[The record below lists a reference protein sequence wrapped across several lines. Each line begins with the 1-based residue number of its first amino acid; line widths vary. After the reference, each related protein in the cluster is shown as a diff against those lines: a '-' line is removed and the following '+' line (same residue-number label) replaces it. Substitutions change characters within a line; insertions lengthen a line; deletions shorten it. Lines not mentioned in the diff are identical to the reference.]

1 MKGHIR
7 QRSPGHWAIVLDL
20 HDRSGRRRRKW
31 HSFRGTKREAER
43 ECARLIT
50 EMADQ
55 VYVERDRKSLNQFLD
70 AWETDWVPVNVSPRT
85 AERYSE
91 LLRLYVRPRLGDKP
105 LQAIRPEDLNGLC
118 ADLHHRLAPLSVRQ
132 VYRLLHRIFGHALKW
147 GAVKRNVVSLVDS
160 PKVPHSEAAA
170 LLTSEVPQMF
180 AALRGTPLFSV
191 AVVALGTGL
200 RRGELLA
207 LRWQDADLDA
217 GVLRVERSLEQTR
230 KGLRFKSPKSARSRR
245 NVTLAPAVVAELRN
259 CWKAALEL
267 RLALGQGRPP
277 SDALV
282 FCGWDGTPIRPTSL
296 SDRFGIAMKKA
307 GLPRITLHSLRHTH
321 ASQLIASGMDVVT
334 VSRRLGHASAAITLN
349 TYSHLITPTD
359 RAAEIVQS
367 ALVSAGIDGQ

>member
-7 QRSPGHWAIVLDL
+7 ERSPGHWAIVLDL

-31 HSFRGTKREAER
+31 RSFRGTKRAAER

-55 VYVERDRKSLNQFLD
+55 VYVERERKSLNQFLD
-70 AWETDWVPVNVSPRT
+70 DWEADWVPVNVSPRT
-85 AERYSE
+85 AERYNE

-105 LQAIRPEDLNGLC
+105 LQAIRPEDLNGLY

-207 LRWQDADLDA
+207 LRWQDVDLDA
-217 GVLRVERSLEQTR
+217 GVLRVR
-230 KGLRFKSPKSARSRR
+230 
-245 NVTLAPAVVAELRN
+245 TLA
-259 CWKAALEL
+259 
-267 RLALGQGRPP
+267 
-277 SDALV
+277 
-282 FCGWDGTPIRPTSL
+282 
-296 SDRFGIAMKKA
+296 
-307 GLPRITLHSLRHTH
+307 
-321 ASQLIASGMDVVT
+321 
-334 VSRRLGHASAAITLN
+334 
-349 TYSHLITPTD
+349 
-359 RAAEIVQS
+359 
-367 ALVSAGIDGQ
+367 

>member
-7 QRSPGHWAIVLDL
+7 ERSPGHWAIVLDL

-31 HSFRGTKREAER
+31 HSFRGTKRAAER

-105 LQAIRPEDLNGLC
+105 LQAIRPEDLNRLC

-160 PKVPHSEAAA
+160 PKVPHSEAAT

-207 LRWQDADLDA
+207 LRWQNIDLDA

-245 NVTLAPAVVAELRN
+245 NVSLAPAIVAELRN

-277 SDALV
+277 SDAIV
-282 FCGWDGTPIRPTSL
+282 FCGLDGTPIRPTSL

-307 GLPRITLHSLRHTH
+307 GLPHITLHSLRHTH

-359 RAAEIVQS
+359 RASEIVQS